1 MAKKT
6 IKGITVAIGGDTA
19 GLQKALGE
27 VNSKAGQLRSELRQV
42 ENALKLDPE
51 NTVLLAQKQEIL
63 AEQVENT
70 SKKLQ
75 TLKSMQE
82 RVDEEYKKGNI
93 GSDAYRAF
101 QREIATTESTL
112 TKLKSQQDK
121 VSNSTN
127 KAADSTEDLTKQ
139 ENKLSNANESASDS
153 TEELSKEQK
162 KLDESTDDTS
172 KSTEDLKNQEDKLKK
187 KSDETKS
194 STIDFDKA
202 LSLLKNTASTAAN
215 TMITAAKSVGSVAS
229 AVTSGVVSLGKAATD
244 VGKTFDTSMSQVQAI
259 SGATGESLDKLRDKA
274 KEMGATTKFTATEA
288 ADAFNY
294 MAMAG
299 WKTDDMLDGIEGIMS
314 LAAASGEELATTSDI
329 VTDALTAFGLE
340 AKDSGHFADV
350 LAAASSNA
358 NTNVSM
364 LGESFK
370 YVAPAAG
377 TLGYSIEDIS
387 LALGLMANN
396 GIKSSQAGTS
406 LNSSL
411 SRLAKPTK
419 EMNVYLSK
427 LGLAMQ
433 EVNYTVD
440 QSKVDKAQNKVET
453 ATLSVKNAQENL
465 NAQIQKYGTGSTQAV
480 IASNNLEKA
489 KLSLSN
495 AEIDLAKAQKGTAKS
510 AFGANLALTDEEGN
524 MKSLRETLTVLRES
538 FKDLTTAQQE
548 EYASAIFGKNSM
560 SGMLAIIN
568 SSEEDFNKLAAAVDN
583 CNGKAKE
590 MANTMLDNLEGD
602 MTLLQSAAE
611 GLGVTFYETFK
622 DKVRG
627 SVQFATNSITDLSET
642 FKSGDIKAT
651 AASIGEI
658 MSTALL
664 EMASNAS
671 EVGNIAADVI
681 EGFTT
686 GISNNLL
693 KIKISSKKI
702 VQSLIDGT
710 IQMLP
715 SIVDSA
721 SEMIGVA
728 AVCVDR
734 FIDGIKKNS
743 HRIGNAAKGIVK
755 ALSNGIV
762 TLLPKQLQEPI
773 KQTMSKIEKSFNNG
787 GLKKAL
793 DTFKTTISKIG
804 KTVTDITSKSL
815 VPIVDIVDKLTDHID
830 IIIPAIVAWIAAVK
844 GMGIVNTVNA
854 ALTGMT
860 AATTAEQLATAAST
874 GAITLKNI
882 AVGVLTQNITMAEAA
897 QLAWN
902 TAMNANPIG
911 VVIAAVSALAA
922 GIGALKLITDD
933 QTEADKEL
941 EVSQERLDQQ
951 IQQYNDNLE
960 IYAET
965 LSEVFDKATDF
976 NSGISSAGDCLEG
989 FNGSIEM
996 STEKQQEL
1004 SDKMSEVQTEITE
1017 IAKRA
1022 TEERREL
1029 TQTEIDRLE
1038 ELFAKEKEL
1047 ADQQLQ
1053 VKQEYQ
1059 NVVKDMAE
1067 DLVANESITVEE
1079 YEAYA
1084 QQYINTAQTTRDEAI
1099 KVAQEYKTNYLAEQR
1114 ARIGTAEG
1122 YTQEWYNEIRKNAE
1136 SEYQTNVD
1144 NANKT
1149 CADTLRII
1157 SNGYYDKSEV
1167 LSDYCDKVEE
1177 YKQKES
1183 KIQTDYDKKID
1194 KIEKERQAAKD
1205 KAQKDYSN
1213 DYSSN
1218 EKILNENLAEI
1229 DAEYDKKRADA
1240 LEEAATKRSNLI
1252 SDINATTSDKIVQD
1266 NLSTW
1271 IAMESTTELY
1281 SGKMSS
1287 KTKRLADNFIDS
1299 FEYLDDDT
1307 KEQARQAMEGMMQ
1320 GLEEKEPALYAKADN
1335 IATNFIA
1342 KIRNAFD
1349 IHSPSR
1355 VTRKIF
1361 TQVIEGGEVG
1371 IDKEA
1376 PNLYKSA
1383 DKTAKSFS
1391 KRMKLSL
1398 STSDFISK
1406 AKTALHNNIDSM
1418 TRNLRTNFDINP
1430 NLNLVS
1436 GDSRMQTLSSNQI
1449 SSGTNVQTV
1458 QSGSTINFTL
1468 QIDNFNN
1475 TANTSVND
1483 LSETI
1488 TTTLYELIRRD
1499 KLAVI

>member
-1 MAKKT
+1 MAKDK

-121 VSNSTN
+121 VSNSTD

-139 ENKLSNANESASDS
+139 ENKLSNANESASNS
-153 TEELSKEQK
+153 TEDLSKEQK
-162 KLDESTDDTS
+162 RLDESTDSTS

-194 STIDFDKA
+194 STIDFNKA

-215 TMITAAKSVGSVAS
+215 TMINTAKSVSTFATS
-229 AVTSGVVSLGKAATD
+229 AVSGVVSFGKAATD
-244 VGKTFDTSMSQVQAI
+244 VGKSFESSISQLA
-259 SGATGESLDKLRDKA
+259 ATMGKTVGEINDLKEKA
-274 KEMGATTKFTATEA
+274 KEMGSTTQFSATQA
-288 ADAFNY
+288 ADGLNIL
-294 MAMAG
+294 AMSGLSA
-299 WKTDDMLDGIEGIMS
+299 KEQMVSIDKVLN
-314 LAAASGEELATTSDI
+314 LAAAGSLS
-329 VTDALTAFGLE
+329 LE
-340 AKDSGHFADV
+340 S
-350 LAAASSNA
+350 AASYATGAVKGFGDGMDNMQYYTDLMAKGATLA
-358 NTNVSM
+358 NTNVEG
-364 LGESFK
+364 LGQALSASSATANSYKQKADSVTLSLLRLAEQNITGE
-370 YVAPAAG
+370 AA
-377 TLGYSIEDIS
+377 
-387 LALGLMANN
+387 A
-396 GIKSSQAGTS
+396 TS
-406 LNSSL
+406 LNRAMADL
-411 SRLAKPTK
+411 YTPTDAAKK
-419 EMNVYLSK
+419 AL
-427 LGLAMQ
+427 
-433 EVNYTVD
+433 
-440 QSKVDKAQNKVET
+440 DK
-453 ATLSVKNAQENL
+453 LSVSAYDGKGNTRDFNVVVDELNKKLKDMTAEESNAYKAAIFTTNGL
-465 NAQIQKYGTGSTQAV
+465 NAFNKMTASST
-480 IASNNLEKA
+480 EKVTEF
-489 KLSLSN
+489 K
-495 AEIDLAKAQKGTAKS
+495 EELAKASEGEGSATEQAK
-510 AFGANLALTDEEGN
+510 
-524 MKSLRETLTVLRES
+524 
-538 FKDLTTAQQE
+538 
-548 EYASAIFGKNSM
+548 
-560 SGMLAIIN
+560 
-568 SSEEDFNKLAAAVDN
+568 
-583 CNGKAKE
+583 
-590 MANTMLDNLEGD
+590 TMIDNLEGD
-602 MTLLQSAAE
+602 ITLLQSAAE
-611 GLGVTFYETFK
+611 GLGNQFYETFNGK
-622 DKVRG
+622 LRE

-651 AASIGEI
+651 AANIGEI

-728 AVCVDR
+728 TVCVDR
-734 FIDGIKKNS
+734 FIDGVKKNS
-743 HRIGNAAKGIVK
+743 HRIGNAAKEIVK

-773 KQTMSKIEKSFNNG
+773 KQTMSKIEKSFSNG

-793 DTFKTTISKIG
+793 DTFKTTIIKIG

-815 VPIVDIVDKLTDHID
+815 VPIVDIVDKFTDHID
-830 IIIPAIVAWIAAVK
+830 IIIPAIVAWTAAVK
-844 GMGIVNTVNA
+844 GMEIVNTVNA

-860 AATTAEQLATAAST
+860 AATTAEQLATASST

-882 AVGVLTQNITMAEAA
+882 AVGVLTQNITLVEAA

-911 VVIAAVSALAA
+911 IVIAAVSALAA
-922 GIGALKLITDD
+922 GIGALTLITDK
-933 QTEADKEL
+933 QTAAEKEL
-941 EVSQERLDQQ
+941 ESSEELLDQQ

-965 LSEVFDKATDF
+965 LSEVFEKATDF
-976 NSGISSAGDCLEG
+976 NSGISSAGDCLDG
-989 FNGSIEM
+989 FNDSVIM

-1004 SDKMSEVQTEITE
+1004 SEKMSEVQTEITD
-1017 IAKRA
+1017 IARLA
-1022 TEERREL
+1022 TEERGYL
-1029 TQTEIDRLE
+1029 TDTEIKRLE

-1067 DLVANESITVEE
+1067 DLIADESISVEE

-1084 QQYINTAQTTRDEAI
+1084 QQYINTAQTTRDESI
-1099 KVAQEYKTNYLAEQR
+1099 KAAQEYKTNYLAERR
-1114 ARIGTAEG
+1114 AMIGTAKE
-1122 YTQEWYNEIRKNAE
+1122 YTQEWYNEERAKAE
-1136 SEYQTNVD
+1136 QDYKDSVD
-1144 NANKT
+1144 NVNKI
-1149 CADTLRII
+1149 CADTLSIL
-1157 SNGYYDKSEV
+1157 SNGYLDKSEV
-1167 LSDYCDKVEE
+1167 LSDYCDKMEE
-1177 YKQKES
+1177 YKQRET
-1183 KIQTDYDKKID
+1183 KIQTYYNKKLD
-1194 KIEKERQAAKD
+1194 KIEDDRKAAKD
-1205 KAQKDYSN
+1205 KAQEDYAH

-1218 EKILNENLAEI
+1218 ERILNENLAEI

-1299 FEYLDDDT
+1299 FEYLDDDM
-1307 KEQARQAMEGMMQ
+1307 KEQVRQAMEGMMQ

-1371 IDKEA
+1371 IDKET

-1406 AKTALHNNIDSM
+1406 AKTALHNNLDSM

-1436 GDSRMQTLSSNQI
+1436 GDSRMQTFNNAPVPLKASQP
-1449 SSGTNVQTV
+1449 V
-1458 QSGSTINFTL
+1458 QSGGVINFTL

-1488 TTTLYELIRRD
+1488 TTTLHELIRRN